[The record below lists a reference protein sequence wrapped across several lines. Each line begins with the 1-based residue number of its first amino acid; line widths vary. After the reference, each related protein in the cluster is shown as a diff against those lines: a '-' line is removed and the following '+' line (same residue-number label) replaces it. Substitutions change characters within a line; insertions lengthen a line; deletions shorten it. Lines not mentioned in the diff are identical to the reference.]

1 MSKPRVTVLELQQLA
16 GRCVSFMLVVPAA
29 ELYTREINAAI
40 SSGLTSNSS
49 VAMSGAL
56 QDEVAFWKFLDTWSG
71 QLTWKKERHISLTLH
86 TDASLYKWSGVVHLP
101 GNNFSISDYWC
112 AADQWLPIMVL
123 EARALI

>member
-29 ELYTREINAAI
+29 KLFTREINAAI

-56 QDEVAFWKFLDTWSG
+56 QDEVAFWKFLDTWSANLLG
-71 QLTWKKERHISLTLH
+71 KKNATYL
-86 TDASLYKWSGVVHLP
+86 
-101 GNNFSISDYWC
+101 
-112 AADQWLPIMVL
+112 
-123 EARALI
+123 